1 VTLRFRQPHQIAAV
15 PKFPSIRRDLSL
27 LVDKG
32 VPYSEVLA
40 GIPKFKELVKA
51 ELFDR
56 VESGPFPESKY
67 SLAISFS
74 YQSTE
79 RTLTDAEVE
88 ELHNAV
94 LVALTL
100 KGVEQRK

>member
-1 VTLRFRQPHQIAAV
+1 
-15 PKFPSIRRDLSL
+15 

-32 VPYSEVLA
+32 VAYSEIVA
-40 GIPKFKELVKA
+40 AIPKFRELVKI
-51 ELFDR
+51 EPFDR

-67 SLAISFS
+67 SLAISLL
-74 YQSTE
+74 YQSNE

-88 ELHNAV
+88 GFDKAILS
-94 LVALTL
+94 ALAF